1 MSGVEKPES
10 VQREQLITTFR
21 PKRISSLFN
30 YISGAI
36 FIAVGLVFMIGSS
49 AGFVAFSFIAWS
61 LGLGAIAFGSVFMI
75 WTELKRRSTLYI
87 ITDWNVRVRT
97 GYLNKTTRRAFYD
110 DIDTVE
116 VETDAQDEIADQGR
130 LEIYAEGEDEPV
142 LSLDDV
148 ENPYGI
154 REIILRFKETTK
166 DPVPWNHIEKTQIA
180 PY

>member
-10 VQREQLITTFR
+10 IQREKLIITFR

-36 FIAVGLVFMIGSS
+36 FITVGLVFMIGSS
-49 AGFVAFSFIAWS
+49 AGFIAYSFIAWTF
-61 LGLGAIAFGSVFMI
+61 GLGAILFGSVVMI

-87 ITDWNVRVRT
+87 LTDWNVRMRT
-97 GYLNKTTRRAFYD
+97 GYLSKTTRRVFYD
-110 DIDTVE
+110 DIDSVE
-116 VETDAQDEIADQGR
+116 VQTDAQDEIADQGKI
-130 LEIYAEGEDEPV
+130 EIYAEGESEPA
-142 LSLDDV
+142 LSLDAV

-154 REIILRFKETTK
+154 REIVLRFKETIEQ
-166 DPVPWNHIEKTQIA
+166 PVPWNHIEKTRIA

>member
-1 MSGVEKPES
+1 MSGVEKTQS

-36 FIAVGLVFMIGSS
+36 FVAVGLVFMIGSS
-49 AGFVAFSFIAWS
+49 AGFVAFSFIAWF
-61 LGLGAIAFGSVFMI
+61 LGLGAIVFGSLVMV
-75 WTELKRRSTLYI
+75 WTELKRRSTLYV

-97 GYLNKTTRRAFYD
+97 GYLNRTTRRVFYD
-110 DIDTVE
+110 EISSVE
-116 VETDAQDEIADQGR
+116 IQTDAQDEIADQGK
-130 LEIYAEGEDEPV
+130 LEIYVEGDDDPA
-142 LSLDDV
+142 LSLGAV

-154 REIILRFKETTK
+154 REIILRFKETSRE
-166 DPVPWNHIEKTQIA
+166 PVPWAHIEKTRVA